1 MRSVVADGARR
12 GLGVEL
18 VRVVEHGRL
27 GGACGRAV
35 VVARDGVQE
44 FGENGRVE
52 VPRALF
58 DHPQPE
64 VDVSEEPAL
73 VGLPERRAPTELAD
87 PADVVDKG
95 RGEHEILSEPRMEL
109 RGLATQG
116 RDADGVLE
124 EAARVAVVPV
134 DTGGRERA
142 ERFPDVG
149 VPGEGVDDGG
159 EPLVGDLGRKELE
172 EAVELVRV
180 SPEGGRELGRV
191 GVLGGL
197 DRSHLHLE
205 LPAEALDA
213 AEHAHGVALAEA
225 LVEQVDVVPDPC
237 VDAATGVDE
246 LECEVCGARP
256 GAPALLLRDRE
267 HAFDGPVLDELG
279 DRGHVPSLWLKPVG
293 TLAAMADVQPFR
305 AVRYAGAAGALPDLV
320 APPYDAVSDEERA
333 ALYTRSPYNV
343 VHVTLPESAV
353 AAGALYRDW
362 LAAGILELDDA
373 SSAWLV
379 REEFVGPD
387 GIARER
393 HGVIVSLA
401 ATPYAEGGVLPHE
414 RTHPGI
420 REERRRLLQ
429 ETRVQPEPILLLA
442 ETTFA
447 PPLPEAG
454 PDLAVDGTRLWRL
467 PADAAD
473 GLRDAELLVADGHHR
488 YESAVELGEEL
499 GAPVRIMALVVPTDD
514 AGLQLFPT
522 HRLFSG
528 RPDLASGADDEAAS
542 SLEDALARL
551 EDAAYERAAAVR
563 YRRCSVGLAYGR
575 EGELDVELVDR
586 HGLDGIR
593 YTPSLEDALAEVDS
607 GAADAAFILRRPR
620 VEDVFAVARRG
631 EPMPPKST
639 YFFPKPLSGLLFH
652 PVTP

>member
-1 MRSVVADGARR
+1 M
-12 GLGVEL
+12 
-18 VRVVEHGRL
+18 VEHGRF
-27 GGACGRAV
+27 GRSRSGAV
-35 VVARDGVQE
+35 VMGGNGVQE
-44 FGENGRVE
+44 LGENGRVE
-52 VPRALF
+52 VSCTLL
-58 DHPQPE
+58 DHPEPE
-64 VDVSEEPAL
+64 VDVPEEPTL
-73 VGLPERRAPTELAD
+73 VGRAKRRSRTELAD
-87 PADVVDKG
+87 PSDVVQQG
-95 RGEHEILSEPRMEL
+95 AGEDDVVAQAGMEL
-109 RGLATQG
+109 SGLATQG

-124 EAARVAVVPV
+124 EASRVPVVPV
-134 DTGGRERA
+134 ASGRRKRA
-142 ERFPDVG
+142 ERLPDVCSAD
-149 VPGEGVDDGG
+149 ERVDDESQPFVRYLRG
-159 EPLVGDLGRKELE
+159 EELE

-180 SPEGGRELGRV
+180 ASQGRRELGRV

-197 DRSHLHLE
+197 DRPHLNLE
-205 LPAEALDA
+205 PPAEALDA
-213 AEHAHGVALAEA
+213 TEHPHGVALAEA

-237 VDAATGVDE
+237 IDAATGVDE
-246 LECEVCGARP
+246 LECEVRSTCS
-256 GAPALLLRDRE
+256 GAPTLLLRDRE
-267 HAFDGPVLDELG
+267 HAFDGPVLDELR

-305 AVRYAGAAGALPDLV
+305 AVRYAGAAGTLADLV

-353 AAGALYRDW
+353 AAGELYRDW
-362 LAAGILELDDA
+362 LAAGILERDEA
-373 SSAWLV
+373 PSVWLA

-387 GIARER
+387 GITRER

-401 ATPYAEGGVLPHE
+401 ATPYAEGRVLPHE
-414 RTHPGI
+414 RTHPRI
-420 REERRRLLQ
+420 REERRRLLE

-442 ETTFA
+442 ETSFA
-447 PPLPEAG
+447 PSVPQTA

-467 PADAAD
+467 SADSAD

-522 HRLFSG
+522 HRVFSG
-528 RPDLASGADDEAAS
+528 RPDLASGADDEPAS
-542 SLEDALARL
+542 GLEDALARL
-551 EDAAYERAAAVR
+551 GGTGYDRAAAVR
-563 YRRCSVGLAYGR
+563 YRRGSVGLVYGR

-593 YTPSLEDALAEVDS
+593 YTPSLEEALAEVDG

-652 PVTP
+652 PVTS